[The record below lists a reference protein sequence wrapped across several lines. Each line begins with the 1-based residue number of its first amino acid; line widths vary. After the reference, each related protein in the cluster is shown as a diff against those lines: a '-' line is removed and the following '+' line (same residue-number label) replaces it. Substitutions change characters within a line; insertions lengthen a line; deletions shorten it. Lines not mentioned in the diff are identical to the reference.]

1 MRISD
6 WSSDVCSSDLSCHTH
21 EDLDRLEGYQ
31 AVNIKLDKAGGLTEA
46 MRLAEKARERG
57 LDVMIGCMLGTSLG
71 IAPAFLL
78 GQQAKWVDL
87 DGALLLEK
95 DRKGALKQKAGLL
108 QPGTLWGMGA

>member
-6 WSSDVCSSDLSCHTH
+6 WSSDVFSSDL
-21 EDLDRLEGYQ
+21 

-71 IAPAFLL
+71 SARAVLI
-78 GQQAKWVDL
+78 GQQANWVEL
-87 DGALLLEK
+87 DGGLVREK
-95 DRKGALKQKAGLL
+95 DRMVELKHKDGLL
-108 QPGTLWGMGA
+108 QRGTLWGQGR

>member
-6 WSSDVCSSDLSCHTH
+6 WSSDVFSSDL
-21 EDLDRLEGYQ
+21 
-31 AVNIKLDKAGGLTEA
+31 AVNIKLDKAGGVTEA

-71 IAPAFLL
+71 IAPAFLR

-87 DGALLLEK
+87 DGAMLLEK
-95 DRKGALKQKAGLL
+95 DRKGALTQKAGVRR
-108 QPGTLWGMGA
+108 PGELGGMGEGRGWGGGGGGE